1 MNVVEL
7 QHECGHVIL
16 VEISLALNIYI
27 ADINTCT
34 HHLINANLQ
43 LHK

>member
-16 VEISLALNIYI
+16 VEISLVLNIYI
-27 ADINTCT
+27 VDTNICT
-34 HHLINANLQ
+34 HHLTNANLQ